1 MTWHPN
7 DKRWRAR
14 YYDADGKLVYVGNFV
29 DEAAAALAYNAAIRE
44 AGLKRRVNPEGRS
57 DRSLVL
63 VCNLCILSLTSAP
76 ARRLSLMYF

>member
-44 AGLKRRVNPEGRS
+44 ADLKRRVNPEGRS
-57 DRSLVL
+57 GRSLIL
-63 VCNLCILSLTSAP
+63 VCNNCILSLTLKP
-76 ARRLSLMYF
+76 ARRPSLMYF

>member
-1 MTWHPN
+1 MTWHLN

-57 DRSLVL
+57 GRSHV
-63 VCNLCILSLTSAP
+63 VCNCSLSLTSAP
-76 ARRLSLMYF
+76 ARRPSRA